1 MLIVI
6 AIHWRS
12 SNPHL
17 LGMWQSDITSSKPL
31 LVSNI
36 ISHHTVRNNQW
47 HKSEKTASDM
57 TNCILQSSL
66 PYIKN
71 YKTATGT
78 TVSINHVLA
87 TAWIASQEDRL
98 MMLTISDGDALICIS
113 PCKWYNQNTM
123 KVICLIWDEMAKS
136 TSSLA
141 YEGTIALLASVAYM
155 QSNRSH

>member
-17 LGMWQSDITSSKPL
+17 RIMWQSDITSSKPL